1 MGGRWE
7 GRRLLDLNTLMEKQ
21 NNMFQ
26 ERYRLKLRLQQQSGL
41 YRDPPVIERREGKY
55 LFTSGK
61 RLINFASNDYLGL
74 GASEVLRN
82 KVADNFARYGSSSSS
97 SRLVS
102 GNFKRLNE
110 AEKAVADF
118 FGYEA
123 ALFFPSGYQANVGVL
138 ATLFE
143 SGDTVVFD
151 KHIHASSVKGLA
163 LSNATRLGYNHSD
176 FDHLEKRLRK
186 SPAQVGVVTESLF
199 SMDGDCLDVAA
210 LKELKAKHGFLSVVD
225 EAHAFGVLGAGGR
238 GVAAGVADVAVGTLG
253 KALGLFGA
261 FALLS
266 EELKAYLL
274 NFSSP
279 QIYTTTLPEAHAASA
294 LDVLEMVAAAE
305 DHRRRLGELSADMR
319 RLLVREGFDVCGDAH
334 ILAVRIGEEQK
345 ALETARKL
353 LTHGIFVLPA
363 RFPTVPLQ
371 KAILRVSLTALH
383 QPEDLDFFVRT
394 LKEVHASHS

>member
-1 MGGRWE
+1 
-7 GRRLLDLNTLMEKQ
+7 
-21 NNMFQ
+21 MFQ
-26 ERYRLKLRLQQQSGL
+26 DRYRLKLNLQRQGGL
-41 YRDPPVIERREGKY
+41 YRNPPVIERREGRF
-55 LFTSGK
+55 LFSNGR
-61 RLINFASNDYLGL
+61 RLTNFASNDYLGL
-74 GASEVLRN
+74 GASKVLHR

-102 GNFKRLNE
+102 GNFQLLNE
-110 AEKAVADF
+110 AEKAFAGF
-118 FGYEA
+118 FGYED

-143 SGDTVVFD
+143 PGDIVLFD

-163 LSNATRLGYNHSD
+163 LSQATRQGFNHSD
-176 FDHLEKRLRK
+176 FNHLEKRLTKR
-186 SPAQVGVVTESLF
+186 SIQAGVVTESLF

-210 LKELKAKHGFLSVVD
+210 LAVLKKKHGFFTVVD
-225 EAHAFGVLGAGGR
+225 EAHAFGALGADGR
-238 GVAAGVADVAVGTLG
+238 GLAAGVADVAVGTFG

-279 QIYTTTLPEAHAASA
+279 QIYTTALPEAHAASA
-294 LDVLEMVAAAE
+294 LDVLEMVAAA
-305 DHRRRLGELSADMR
+305 DDRRRHLVELSANLRQSMA
-319 RLLVREGFDVCGDAH
+319 REGFDVCGDAH
-334 ILAVRIGEEQK
+334 ILAVQIGAEQK
-345 ALETARKL
+345 AVETARKL
-353 LTHGIFVLPA
+353 FAHGIFVLPA

-394 LKEVHASHS
+394 LKEVHASHF

>member
-1 MGGRWE
+1 
-7 GRRLLDLNTLMEKQ
+7 
-21 NNMFQ
+21 MFH
-26 ERYRLKLRLQQQSGL
+26 ERYRLKLKLQQQSGL
-41 YRDPPVIERREGKY
+41 YRNPPVIDRREGKY
-55 LFTSGK
+55 LFNNGR

-74 GASEVLRN
+74 GASSRLRR

-102 GNFKRLNE
+102 GNFQRLNA
-110 AEKAVADF
+110 AEKVFAEF

-143 SGDTVVFD
+143 PGDTVVFD

-163 LSNATRLGYNHSD
+163 LSNATRLGFNHSD
-176 FDHLEKRLRK
+176 FDHLEKRLQK
-186 SPAQVGVVTESLF
+186 SSAQAGVVTESLF
-199 SMDGDCLDVAA
+199 SMDGDCLDVARLAA
-210 LKELKAKHGFLSVVD
+210 LKRKHGFFSVVD
-225 EAHAFGVLGAGGR
+225 EAHAFGALGVDGR
-238 GVAAGVADVAVGTLG
+238 GLAAGVADVAVGTFG

-266 EELKAYLL
+266 AELKAYLL

-294 LDVLEMVAAAE
+294 LDALEMTAGA
-305 DHRRRLGELSADMR
+305 DDRRRHLVELSAYMR
-319 RLLVREGFDVCGDAH
+319 QSLSRAGFDVRGDAH
-334 ILAVRIGEEQK
+334 ILAVQIGEEQE

-371 KAILRVSLTALH
+371 QAILRVSLTALH
-383 QPEDLDFFVRT
+383 QPEDLDFFIRT
-394 LKEVHASHS
+394 LKDVHASHS